1 VRQSSRPNQGQQQ
14 RRKKKWL
21 HPPCLQTISPSVA
34 AVTCVLSS
42 RSCVPK
48 LTINPSATAL
58 PHDLNSWLCVSCSC
72 TQDWA
77 TSMGALCKKLPPHRR
92 IPAAPR
98 ALLEVRSQPDVSLGQ
113 MLSWGQEVQPRRAQH
128 ERLRSGRR
136 AATRRPRSAARSAR
150 AAASACMPLCRPR
163 GPGGA
168 GQAGVRPARVHAA
181 HTPHRLTPGGRPAL
195 ARAGTRA
202 EWPLIALPAVC
213 SCCYDSRVC
222 CACSAHCSAQS
233 KKALALLPSP
243 GSHNGRGR
251 RAPRSRQRAKR
262 AAHQV
267 VDQGAD
273 VGALAAA
280 HAEHDV
286 GGPPARPP
294 GARDSSRREI
304 VTSRSFTST
313 TCALQTLARQRAEPV
328 HARSAPA
335 GRARTRRWQRSAFGR
350 RGSAVDSWTRPEVW
364 HYD

>member
-1 VRQSSRPNQGQQQ
+1 
-14 RRKKKWL
+14 
-21 HPPCLQTISPSVA
+21 
-34 AVTCVLSS
+34 
-42 RSCVPK
+42 
-48 LTINPSATAL
+48 
-58 PHDLNSWLCVSCSC
+58 
-72 TQDWA
+72 
-77 TSMGALCKKLPPHRR
+77 MGALCKKLPPHRR

-222 CACSAHCSAQS
+222 CACSAHCSAHS

-286 GGPPARPP
+286 AAARRPRQLQARDRDLPLLHLHHLRAPNPGSAEGGAGARTQRPCRPRAHAPLAAECFRPP
-294 GARDSSRREI
+294 RLCRRLMD
-304 VTSRSFTST
+304 
-313 TCALQTLARQRAEPV
+313 AA
-328 HARSAPA
+328 
-335 GRARTRRWQRSAFGR
+335 
-350 RGSAVDSWTRPEVW
+350 
-364 HYD
+364 